1 MLAALTNTKLM
12 NGIKK
17 ASPFGQTSALEG
29 FHSVLN
35 QFSPKMI
42 GYSYRGTFC
51 RYECIDSMTVTMIIV
66 YFVSI
71 YLIEKSVFK
80 ISLKCCRN
88 LHRQNRM
95 RNGVEQLHVVYPKFK
110 NGEAVVRNV
119 KVQQNIWYIYHSFF
133 ILQHCLISRQIPICS
148 S

>member
-29 FHSVLN
+29 FHSVFN

-42 GYSYRGTFC
+42 GYSYRGMFC
-51 RYECIDSMTVTMIIV
+51 RYRYIKHYGSDFAC
-66 YFVSI
+66 FI
-71 YLIEKSVFK
+71 YLTRQFA
-80 ISLKCCRN
+80 LKYLALIYLTLAVIHFNKN
-88 LHRQNRM
+88 LNRSNRM
-95 RNGVEQLHVVYPKFK
+95 KNGVEQLHVVYPKFK

-119 KVQQNIWYIYHSFF
+119 KVQQNFGMYTAF
-133 ILQHCLISRQIPICS
+133 S
-148 S
+148 SLSNTFY